1 VCYAAALHTPLK
13 LGVNPPK
20 GHSMHIL
27 TILGIILIALGT
39 VLTYWGQDI
48 NNKKSTSEL
57 QTTITSKNGEI
68 DELVQGKN
76 QLLSQNEELLGKVS
90 EYQKDLKKKEEIIEQ
105 LEVEAKKAA
114 RGIVSMYDFNGAKRE
129 SVGGST
135 TLMVGEE
142 HAVFQNMVKLKKSGK
157 LEQLSNLCEQQIKK
171 TPEWLTP
178 YFYLGLASADMGD
191 KEKTITYLEHVI
203 SNAPGDPDYAQAIE
217 ILKRIKSQ

>member
-1 VCYAAALHTPLK
+1 
-13 LGVNPPK
+13 
-20 GHSMHIL
+20 MHIL

-39 VLTYWGQDI
+39 VLTYLGQNI
-48 NNKKSTSEL
+48 NNKKSTAEL
-57 QTTITSKNGEI
+57 QNTITSNKGEI

-105 LEVEAKKAA
+105 LEVESKKAA
-114 RGIVSMYDFNGAKRE
+114 RGIVSMYEFNGAKRE

-135 TLMVGEE
+135 TLVIGEE
-142 HAVFQNMVKLKKSGK
+142 YVVFQNMVKLAKSGESK
-157 LEQLSNLCEQQIKK
+157 QLSNLCEQQIKK

-191 KEKTITYLEHVI
+191 KEKAITNLEHVI

-217 ILKRIKSQ
+217 ILQKIKSQ